1 MAKLQLKINSFQ
13 ENFLRR
19 AEESLIICQT
29 GVGTGKSEALALW
42 ALLRVKSDES
52 VIVGA
57 QTYSALDKVLFR
69 KIKKWAQILEF
80 EYSFNKGAKE
90 FAFSNG
96 QLITRSY

>member
-1 MAKLQLKINSFQ
+1 MAKLQLKINNFQ

-52 VIVGA
+52 VIVR
-57 QTYSALDKVLFR
+57 SSNLFSLR
-69 KIKKWAQILEF
+69 
-80 EYSFNKGAKE
+80 
-90 FAFSNG
+90 
-96 QLITRSY
+96 